1 MIRLKELREKRHSSM
16 RQIAQQLGIPYTTYV
31 NYEKGIREPNSEML
45 VLLSDFF
52 DVSVDYLI
60 GRSNYPEIQDG
71 KFSYNGITLPGRCV
85 PVYDKDGKE
94 CGYAHVDENATNI
107 QAVYIDENLEKYRA
121 LDAHSKKL
129 VDLVL
134 ETEYERTEQAKKSDQ

>member
-52 DVSVDYLI
+52 DVSIDYLI
-60 GRSNYPEIQDG
+60 GRTDYPEIRDG
-71 KFSYNGITLPGRCV
+71 LYNGITFPGRCV
-85 PVYDKDGKE
+85 PVYDKNGKKK
-94 CGYAHVDENATNI
+94 GYACVNKSIKNI
-107 QAVYIDENLEKYRA
+107 QAAYIDENLEKYRA